1 LIPADIPA
9 AIFVVVHTSP
19 SGPYRLREVLQRGT
33 ELQVSAIED
42 KLPIRYGRIYIAR
55 PDLHLLLEREQIHLL
70 EQEADTIRNLLFK
83 RTQKHQTDRCQ
94 SWKTAGWHLVIRPR
108 DALVNGFI
116 FGRDPFC
123 FCRAN
128 LGQMQL
134 HTLED
139 LYIHELKDLYSAE
152 KQLIRALPKM
162 AKAADNE
169 QLSSGFSEHLEQ
181 TKEHASRLEK
191 ILSDHKQSTRGAKC
205 KGMEGLIA
213 EGEELLQERAD
224 PEVKD
229 AGLISAAQRVE
240 HYEIAGYGTALTYAD
255 MFGDKEGARLL
266 KMTLNEEKE
275 TDHKLTKI
283 AKSSVNVAAAC

>member
-1 LIPADIPA
+1 
-9 AIFVVVHTSP
+9 
-19 SGPYRLREVLQRGT
+19 
-33 ELQVSAIED
+33 
-42 KLPIRYGRIYIAR
+42 
-55 PDLHLLLEREQIHLL
+55 
-70 EQEADTIRNLLFK
+70 
-83 RTQKHQTDRCQ
+83 
-94 SWKTAGWHLVIRPR
+94 
-108 DALVNGFI
+108 
-116 FGRDPFC
+116 
-123 FCRAN
+123 
-128 LGQMQL
+128 MQL

-162 AKAADNE
+162 ARAADNE

-191 ILSDHKQSTRGAKC
+191 ILSHHKQSTRGAKC

-213 EGEELLQERAD
+213 EGEELLKERAD

-266 KMTLNEEKE
+266 KMTLDEEKE
-275 TDHKLTKI
+275 TDQKLTKI
-283 AKSSVNVAAAC
+283 AKSTVNVAAAR